1 MVTLQL
7 KRSLKLPVDRSF
19 LTMAGETTLKM
30 ISPDRDAD
38 VSIVVGNDALLR
50 KLNRQYRGVDS
61 ATDVLSF
68 PAGEI
73 DPDTAGEYLGDVIIS
88 LPRAEDQAIAESH
101 SLADELQLL
110 VVHGMLH
117 LLGYDHLKAADKRR
131 MQAAQDEVLHALG
144 VDLVII
150 L

>member
-7 KRSLKLPVDRSF
+7 KRSLKLPVDGSL

-50 KLNRQYRGVDS
+50 KLNRQYRSVDS

-73 DPDTAGEYLGDVIIS
+73 DPDTACGRPGHRRKPSLG
-88 LPRAEDQAIAESH
+88 
-101 SLADELQLL
+101 
-110 VVHGMLH
+110 G
-117 LLGYDHLKAADKRR
+117 
-131 MQAAQDEVLHALG
+131 
-144 VDLVII
+144 
-150 L
+150 